1 MKNKFR
7 KFRLIYFEN
16 RYHAKFDCQYHGL
29 RTPNEGINQRYLE
42 ILVDAASK
50 ICFGRT
56 EEFGIGI
63 EFSAVQWRLFPLWAY
78 IVRGQYQIE
87 LYT

>member
-1 MKNKFR
+1 MSNLSKYVYNKCCSLIFNFFSMKNKFR

-42 ILVDAASK
+42 ILVDAADK

-63 EFSAVQWRLFPLWAY
+63 EFSAVQ
-78 IVRGQYQIE
+78 
-87 LYT
+87 